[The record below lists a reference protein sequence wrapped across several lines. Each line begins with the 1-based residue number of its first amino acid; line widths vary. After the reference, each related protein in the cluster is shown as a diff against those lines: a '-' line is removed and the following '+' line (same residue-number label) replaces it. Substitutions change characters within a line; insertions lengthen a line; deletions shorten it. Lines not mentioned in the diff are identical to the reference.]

1 MKDRIAEI
9 GSLIA
14 FVLLYLL
21 IWMIETIQRVIRP
34 LRIRVLAN
42 KFSKSTD
49 IEEKFRIFT
58 KILQLEDIPQ

>member
-9 GSLIA
+9 GTLIA

-21 IWMIETIQRVIRP
+21 IWMIETIQRAIKP
-34 LRIRVLAN
+34 LLIRVLTN

-58 KILQLEDIPQ
+58 KILQLEDIP

>member
-9 GSLIA
+9 GTLIA

-21 IWMIETIQRVIRP
+21 IWMIETIQRAIKP
-34 LRIRVLAN
+34 LRIRVLTN

-58 KILQLEDIPQ
+58 KILQLEDIP

>member
-1 MKDRIAEI
+1 MKDRIAKI

-21 IWMIETIQRVIRP
+21 IWVVETIQRVLRP
-34 LRIRVLAN
+34 FRIRMLTN

-49 IEEKFRIFT
+49 TEEKFRIFS
-58 KILQLEDIPQ
+58 KILYLDDNPP